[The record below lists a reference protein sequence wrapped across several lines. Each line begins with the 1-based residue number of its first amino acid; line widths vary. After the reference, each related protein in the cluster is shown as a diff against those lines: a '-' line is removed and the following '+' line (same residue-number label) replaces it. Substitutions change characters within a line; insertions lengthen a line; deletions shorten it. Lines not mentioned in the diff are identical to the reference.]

1 MTLKLRTKLFLVLFG
16 LVALSTVVGLLYSR
30 RVLSENYA
38 GIVREDLAARV
49 HLVAGLVERDELAAD
64 DVAAWDSLAKRLA
77 SMAAARITLIALDG
91 RVLGD
96 SEVAVSDL
104 AHVDNHGQRP
114 EVVDALRSG
123 VGEAE
128 RESPTLHHPM
138 VYLAVR
144 FSRAG
149 QPYGVVRAAL
159 AVRHVEAVAASLR
172 HGAAMGALITV
183 LVALLVSV
191 VAAQL
196 GSKRTRVLT
205 AVASKMAGGDLS
217 ARTRITGSDE
227 FGKLGIA
234 LDRLAEGL
242 STTLQQLRAGHDR
255 LDGVLSGMA
264 EGVLVLD
271 QEGRIALVNPALRAM
286 SVIGED
292 VAGKAPIEVI
302 RNAEL
307 SVLLERA
314 RTTRI
319 ALSGELELRS
329 PITSRVLV
337 RTQPLVGKEAGLI
350 AVFVDVTDLRR
361 LETLRRDFVANAS
374 HELRTPIASIHS
386 AAETLVSGAGEQA
399 EARGRFLDIILR
411 NAKRMQ
417 RLVDDMLELSR
428 LEARQSYLTLTSIRP
443 SSALQQV
450 FASMG
455 QAAQRKE
462 IRLVTELSEDLQVI
476 GDQQALEQIF
486 MNLIDNAIKYCPEQS
501 QIVVRQERGEGV
513 VKLLIADNG
522 PGIESRHLARLF
534 ERFYRVD
541 AGRARDVGGTGLG
554 LAIVK
559 HLAETMSG
567 GVSVDSEIGKGTTF
581 TVRLPSA

>member
-1 MTLKLRTKLFLVLFG
+1 
-16 LVALSTVVGLLYSR
+16 LVALSTLVGLVYSR

-38 GIVREDLAARV
+38 QIVREDLAARV
-49 HLVAGLVERDELAAD
+49 HLAAGLVEREAIAPD
-64 DVAAWDSLAKRLA
+64 DATAWDGLAKRLG
-77 SMAAARITLIALDG
+77 SMSAARITLIALDG

-96 SEVAVSDL
+96 SEVALGDL
-104 AHVDNHGQRP
+104 PTVDNHGHRP
-114 EVVDALRSG
+114 EVSDALHNG
-123 VGEAE
+123 LGQAE
-128 RESPTLHHPM
+128 RMSPTLHRPM
-138 VYLAVR
+138 LYLAVR
-144 FSRAG
+144 FVREG
-149 QPYGVVRAAL
+149 QPFGVVRAAL
-159 AVRHVEAVAASLR
+159 AMRHVDAVAESLR
-172 HGAAMGALITV
+172 HGVAVGALITI
-183 LVALLVSV
+183 LVALLVSM

-196 GSKRTRVLT
+196 GSRRTRLLT
-205 AVASKMAGGDLS
+205 ATATKMASGDLS
-217 ARTRITGSDE
+217 ARTRISGSDE
-227 FGKLGIA
+227 FGKLGVA
-234 LDRLAEGL
+234 LDQLAEGL
-242 STTLQQLRAGHDR
+242 STTLQQLRSEHDR
-255 LDGVLSGMA
+255 LNGVLSGMA

-271 QEGRIALVNPALRAM
+271 RDGRIALVNPALRAM
-286 SVIGED
+286 SLIGQD

-314 RTTRI
+314 LTTHT
-319 ALSGELELRS
+319 ALSGELDLHS
-329 PITSRVLV
+329 PSTSRVLV
-337 RTQPLVGKEAGLI
+337 RTQPLIGKEAGLV

-399 EARGRFLDIILR
+399 ETRGRFLDIILR

-417 RLVDDMLELSR
+417 QLVDDMLELSR
-428 LEARQSYLTLTSIRP
+428 LEARESHIAFKTIRP
-443 SSALQQV
+443 LQVLQQV

-462 IRLVTELSEDLQVI
+462 IQLNAELPDELQVL
-476 GDQQALEQIF
+476 GDHQALEQIF
-486 MNLIDNAIKYCPEQS
+486 LNLVDNAIKYCPERS
-501 QIVVRQERGEGV
+501 QVVVRHERGDGF
-513 VKLLIADNG
+513 VKLLIADDG

-559 HLAETMSG
+559 HLAETMNGS
-567 GVSVDSEIGKGTTF
+567 VSVDSEVGRGTTF
-581 TVRLPSA
+581 SVRLPSA